1 MLVAEVEVE
10 SLRVTFGRVEGDI
23 FDLGGALVAAVV
35 KMEVDDL
42 ELEEG
47 VIV

>member
-1 MLVAEVEVE
+1 MLVAEVEGE
-10 SLRVTFGRVEGDI
+10 SLRVTFGRVGGDI

-35 KMEVDDL
+35 EMEVDDL